1 MADATRTLDDI
12 ARDYRAVQGRQDRAV
27 QERLRNEEAC
37 HVLLGLLRALVA
49 DESSFIH
56 RVAVKGGILIRGE
69 LRSPRA
75 SADIDLTAGRM
86 RSIDPTA
93 VVADVSRVGQ
103 PWSLRPNGFE
113 ERSGNTTV
121 SFTFASRT
129 NSGPV
134 KVEISAREDPVFEL
148 RHALF
153 NLGDLGIE
161 PFSVSA
167 LSEVELVAEK
177 LRALSQRAQ
186 PRDLFDLHLYL
197 VDAGWHLD
205 PGSLRHAA
213 DVKFAQTR
221 HRRWKWESWQL
232 HLAEIE
238 ERWEGVLLAW
248 VEPQRIPPF
257 STTLDDV
264 RERLRQLRM
273 A

>member
-1 MADATRTLDDI
+1 MADAIRTLDDI
-12 ARDYRAVQGRQDRAV
+12 ARDYRAVQGRQDGAA

-56 RVAVKGGILIRGE
+56 RVAVKGGILMAGE

-86 RSIDPTA
+86 RPVDPTT
-93 VVADVSRVGQ
+93 VVDDVSRVGQ
-103 PWSLRPNGFE
+103 PWSFRPNGIE

-121 SFTFASRT
+121 SFTFGTRT

-148 RHALF
+148 RDALF
-153 NLGDLGIE
+153 NLGDMGIE

-177 LRALSQRAQ
+177 LRALSQRGQ
-186 PRDLFDLHLYL
+186 PRDLFDLHLHL
-197 VDAGWHLD
+197 VDAGWYLD
-205 PGSLRHAA
+205 PGSLRQAA
-213 DVKFAQTR
+213 DVKFSQTR
-221 HRRWKWESWQL
+221 HRRWRWESWQL

-238 ERWEGVLLAW
+238 ERWEGVLFAW
-248 VEPQRIPPF
+248 VAPERVPPF
-257 STTLDDV
+257 SRALDDV
-264 RERLRQLRM
+264 RARLRQLRM